1 MSIFDRLS
9 QTARKVIHYAFDEAK
24 YLGHSFVG
32 PEHFLLGILREEES
46 LASQLLRKEGVLI
59 EDVRLEVI
67 KAVGRG
73 VFSTNVDGYTPR
85 ALECLDQSYGYAAKA
100 SCEQIGPEHL
110 TLALMADEQSLAYQ
124 VLLALK
130 VSMGELSDHLSQI
143 CQIAKNEQVQ
153 VDKTHEILNQF
164 AIDLTARAIDKRLD
178 PVFGREEELAR
189 LIQTLSRRTKN
200 NPCLIGE
207 PGVGKTAIVEGLA
220 QRIVAKEVPEVLWGK
235 KVYSLSMGILLAGTK
250 YRGEFEERLTKL
262 IKEIHEAQDVIL
274 FIDEIHTIIGAG
286 GAEGAIDASS
296 ILKPILARGEI
307 QIIGTTTINE
317 YKRYIEKDSGLERR
331 FQPIMVVE
339 PSKEQAVEILKLLRE
354 RYETHHRVKI
364 TDDALKAAV
373 ELSDRYITERFL
385 PDKAVDLMDEASA
398 KKRIENLTQS
408 ESVNQLEEHLKH
420 LRSEKEAAVGRLD
433 FEMAAKLRDQE
444 RVAVETLEAE
454 KRNQQMSFL
463 KALSVS
469 KADIEQMVSTITRI
483 PVERLLE
490 TEAERLLH
498 LESYLAKRVIGQDDA
513 VEVVAK
519 AIRRSRVGLSNPNK
533 PIGSFL
539 FMGPTGVGK
548 TELSK
553 GLANLLFGSDQAM
566 IRIDMSEFMEKHT
579 VSRLVGSPPGYVGHE
594 EGGQLTDRV
603 KRQPYSLI
611 LFDEIEK
618 AHEDV
623 FNLLLQILD
632 EGILTD
638 GKGRTVNFK
647 NTLIIMTSNA
657 GIDRLSKKRQMG
669 FGDMA
674 FQDEME
680 KQRIREVLTES
691 LKEYFKPEFLNR
703 IDDVVVFNTL
713 TPIDIRQIVELM
725 ASDLEGRMCGL
736 GYALEM
742 SGSVKD
748 HLSVVGYDEE
758 YGARPLRRTMTKL
771 VEDKL
776 AEYILRNQVVEGI
789 KFIVDY
795 EGGEVQIRIA
805 HIAAQTELET
815 ERELEEVTNGKG

>member
-9 QTARKVIHYAFDEAK
+9 QGARKVIHYAFDEAK

-32 PEHFLLGILREEES
+32 PEHFLLGVLREESS
-46 LASQLLRKEGVLI
+46 LAAQLLQKQGILI
-59 EDVRLEVI
+59 EDVRLELI

-73 VFSTNVDGYTPR
+73 VFAVNVDGYTPR
-85 ALECLDQSYGYAAKA
+85 ALECLDLSYGFAAKA
-100 SCEQIGPEHL
+100 NCEQIAPEHL
-110 TLALMADEQSLAYQ
+110 LLGAIADEKSLAYQ
-124 VLLALK
+124 VLSTLK
-130 VSMGELSDHLSQI
+130 LPMAELTDQLSQL
-143 CQIAKNEQVQ
+143 CQLSGRSQPAPE
-153 VDKTHEILNQF
+153 EGYELLEQF
-164 AIDLTARAIDKRLD
+164 ALNLTARAVDRRLD
-178 PVFGREEELAR
+178 PVYGREEELAR

-250 YRGEFEERLTKL
+250 YRGEFEERMTRLL
-262 IKEIHEAQDVIL
+262 KEIQEAADVIL

-307 QIIGTTTINE
+307 QIVGATTLNE
-317 YKRYIEKDSGLERR
+317 YKKYIEKDSGLERR
-331 FQPIMVVE
+331 FQPIVVRE
-339 PSKEQAVEILKLLRE
+339 PSKALAVEILKLLRE

-364 TDDALKAAV
+364 TDTAILAAV
-373 ELSDRYITERFL
+373 ELSDRYMTERFL

-398 KKRIENLTQS
+398 KKRIDNLKQSDSVHRLETQ
-408 ESVNQLEEHLKH
+408 LKH
-420 LRSEKEAAVGRLD
+420 LRTEKEAAVGRLD
-433 FEMAAKLRDQE
+433 FESAATLRDEE
-444 RVAVETLEAE
+444 RACLEALEEE
-454 KRNQQMSFL
+454 KRVQQINL
-463 KALSVS
+463 LNPLSVT
-469 KADIEQMVSTITRI
+469 KEDIEQLVSTITKI

-490 TEAERLLH
+490 AEAERLLR
-498 LESYLAKRVIGQDDA
+498 LEAYLSQRVVGQADA
-513 VEVVAK
+513 VTVVAK
-519 AIRRSRVGLSNPNK
+519 AIRRSRVGLSSPNK

-579 VSRLVGSPPGYVGHE
+579 VSRLIGSPPGYVGHE

-623 FNLLLQILD
+623 FNILLQILD

-657 GIDRLSKKRQMG
+657 GIDKLSKRRQMG
-669 FGDMA
+669 FGDLA
-674 FQDEME
+674 KQDELAA
-680 KQRIREVLTES
+680 QRTREVLTES
-691 LKEYFKPEFLNR
+691 LKTYFKPEFLNR

-713 TPIDIRQIVELM
+713 LHEDIRAIVDLM
-725 ASDLEGRMCGL
+725 AADLEKRMLGL
-736 GYALEM
+736 GYALVM
-742 SGSVKD
+742 SHTVKD
-748 HLSVVGYDEE
+748 HLAEVGYDEE
-758 YGARPLRRTMTKL
+758 YGARPLKRTMTKL

-776 AEYILRNQVVEGI
+776 AEYILKHSVVEGLQ
-789 KFIVDY
+789 FVVDFD
-795 EGGEVQIRIA
+795 GSEVQIKVNPK
-805 HIAAQTELET
+805 AQAQKT
-815 ERELEEVTNGKG
+815 LEEVTNGKS

>member
-9 QTARKVIHYAFDEAK
+9 PASRMVLHYAFDEAK
-24 YLGHSFVG
+24 YMGHGFVG

-46 LASQLLRKEGVLI
+46 LASKLLSQQGLLV
-59 EDVRLEVI
+59 EDIRLEVI
-67 KAVGRG
+67 KEVGRG
-73 VFSTNVDGYTPR
+73 VFSANVDGYTPR
-85 ALECLDQSYGYAAKA
+85 ALECLDQSYGFAARA
-100 SCEQIGPEHL
+100 SSEQIGPEHIL
-110 TLALMADEQSLAYQ
+110 LAIISDEKNLGYQ
-124 VLLALK
+124 VLSAKKIQIPDLK
-130 VSMGELSDHLSQI
+130 EQLIQI
-143 CQIAKNEQVQ
+143 CQIVKRPETPID
-153 VDKTHEILNQF
+153 DKHEMLNLF
-164 AIDLTARAIDKRLD
+164 AVDLTSKAIDKRLD
-178 PVFGREEELAR
+178 PVYGREDELAR

-220 QRIVAKEVPEVLWGK
+220 QRIVAGAVPEVLWGK

-262 IKEIHEAQDVIL
+262 LKEIQEVGDVIL

-339 PSKEQAVEILKLLRE
+339 PSKENAVEILKLLRE
-354 RYETHHRVKI
+354 RYENHHRVKI
-364 TDDALKAAV
+364 TDAAIHAAV
-373 ELSDRYITERFL
+373 YLSDRYLTERFL
-385 PDKAVDLMDEASA
+385 PDKAVDLMDEAAA
-398 KKRIENLTQS
+398 KTRIENLQQS
-408 ESVNQLEEHLKH
+408 DSVKNLEAKLKA
-420 LRSEKEAAVGRLD
+420 LRLEKEAAVGQLD
-433 FEMAAKLRDQE
+433 FETAAKLRDRE
-444 RVAVETLEAE
+444 RITVETLEAE
-454 KRNQQMSFL
+454 KRHQQITLL
-463 KALSVS
+463 KSLIVDE
-469 KADIEQMVSTITRI
+469 KDIEQIVSQITRI
-483 PVERLLE
+483 PIERLVQ
-490 TEAERLLH
+490 TEADRLLD
-498 LESYLAKRVIGQDDA
+498 LEKYLEQRVVGQEEA
-513 VEVVAK
+513 VSVVAK
-519 AIRRSRVGLSNPNK
+519 AIRRSRVGLSSPNK

-553 GLANLLFGSDQAM
+553 GLANMLFGSDQAM
-566 IRIDMSEFMEKHT
+566 IRIDMSEYMEKHN
-579 VSRLVGSPPGYVGHE
+579 VSRLIGSPPGYVGHE

-603 KRQPYSLI
+603 KRQPFSLI

-623 FNLLLQILD
+623 YNLLLQILD

-657 GIDRLSKKRQMG
+657 GLEKLSRKRQMG
-669 FGDMA
+669 FGDLELR
-674 FQDEME
+674 DELE
-680 KQRIREVLTES
+680 QQRVREVLTES
-691 LKEYFKPEFLNR
+691 LKDYFKPEFLNR
-703 IDDVVVFNTL
+703 IDDVVVFNSL
-713 TPIDIRQIVELM
+713 NPMDIRRIVDLIS
-725 ASDLEGRMCGL
+725 ADLEARMKGL
-736 GYALEM
+736 GYHLQM
-742 SGSVKD
+742 SAAIKD

-758 YGARPLRRTMTKL
+758 YGARPLKRTLTKL

-776 AEYILRNQVVEGI
+776 AEYILRHAIVKGV
-789 KFIVDY
+789 KFLVDY
-795 EGGEVQIRIA
+795 EGGEISIKLEPLPEAVTTI
-805 HIAAQTELET
+805 TEGH
-815 ERELEEVTNGKG
+815 N

>member
-9 QTARKVIHYAFDEAK
+9 PASRMVLHYAFDEAK
-24 YLGHSFVG
+24 YMGHGFVG

-46 LASQLLRKEGVLI
+46 LAAKLLSQQGILV

-73 VFSTNVDGYTPR
+73 VFSANVDGYTPR
-85 ALECLDQSYGYAAKA
+85 ALECLDQSYGFAARA
-100 SCEQIGPEHL
+100 GVEQIGPEHL
-110 TLALMADEQSLAYQ
+110 LLAIISDEKTLGYQ
-124 VLLALK
+124 VLGMRKIELPNLK
-130 VSMGELSDHLSQI
+130 DQLIQI
-143 CQIAKNEQVQ
+143 CQIVKRPETPID
-153 VDKTHEILNQF
+153 DKHEMLNLF
-164 AIDLTARAIDKRLD
+164 AVDLTSRAVDKRLD
-178 PVFGREEELAR
+178 PVYGREDELAR

-220 QRIVAKEVPEVLWGK
+220 QRIVAGAVPEVLWGK

-262 IKEIHEAQDVIL
+262 LKEIQEVGDVIL

-331 FQPIMVVE
+331 FQPIMVLE
-339 PSKEQAVEILKLLRE
+339 PSKEHAVEILKLLRE

-364 TDDALKAAV
+364 TDAALHAAV
-373 ELSDRYITERFL
+373 YLSDRYLTERFL
-385 PDKAVDLMDEASA
+385 PDKAVDLMDEAAA
-398 KKRIENLTQS
+398 KTRIENLQQS
-408 ESVNQLEEHLKH
+408 DAVKNLEAKLKA
-420 LRSEKEAAVGRLD
+420 LRLEKENAVGQLD
-433 FEMAAKLRDQE
+433 FEMAAKLRDRE
-444 RVAVETLEAE
+444 RITVETLEAE
-454 KRNQQMSFL
+454 KRHQQITLL
-463 KALSVS
+463 KSLVVDVQ
-469 KADIEQMVSTITRI
+469 DIEQIVSQITRI
-483 PVERLLE
+483 PIERLMQ
-490 TEAERLLH
+490 TEADKLLD
-498 LESYLAKRVIGQDDA
+498 LEKYLAKRVVGQKEA
-513 VEVVAK
+513 VSVVAK
-519 AIRRSRVGLSNPNK
+519 AIRRSRVGLSSPNK

-553 GLANLLFGSDQAM
+553 GLANMLFGSDQAM
-566 IRIDMSEFMEKHT
+566 IRIDMSEYMEKHN
-579 VSRLVGSPPGYVGHE
+579 VSRLIGSPPGYVGHE

-603 KRQPYSLI
+603 KRQPFSLI

-623 FNLLLQILD
+623 YNLLLQILD

-657 GIDRLSKKRQMG
+657 GLEKLSRKRQMG
-669 FGDMA
+669 FGDLELR
-674 FQDEME
+674 DELE
-680 KQRIREVLTES
+680 QQRVREVLTES
-691 LKEYFKPEFLNR
+691 LKDYFKPEFLNR
-703 IDDVVVFNTL
+703 IDDVVVFNSL
-713 TPIDIRQIVELM
+713 NPMDIRHIVDLIS
-725 ASDLEGRMCGL
+725 ADLEARMKGL
-736 GYALEM
+736 GYHLQM
-742 SGSVKD
+742 SSAIKD

-758 YGARPLRRTMTKL
+758 YGARPLKRTLTKL

-776 AEYILRNQVVEGI
+776 AEYILRHAIVEGG
-789 KFIVDY
+789 KFLVDY
-795 EGGEVQIRIA
+795 EGGEISIK
-805 HIAAQTELET
+805 LEPLAEAT
-815 ERELEEVTNGKG
+815 ITGVHNK

>member
-9 QTARKVIHYAFDEAK
+9 QSSRKVLHYAFDEAK

-32 PEHFLLGILREEES
+32 PEHFLLGVLREETS
-46 LASQLLRKEGVLI
+46 LAAQLLAKQGILI

-73 VFSTNVDGYTPR
+73 VFSANVDGYTPR
-85 ALECLDQSYGYAAKA
+85 ALESLDQSYGYAARA
-100 SCEQIGPEHL
+100 NSEQIEPEHL
-110 TLALMADEQSLAYQ
+110 LLAVLADEKSLAHQ
-124 VLLALK
+124 VLLALRLPMTAVK
-130 VSMGELSDHLSQI
+130 EQLNQI
-143 CQIAKNEQVQ
+143 CQIARESTNPAD
-153 VDKTHEILNQF
+153 DKHELLNQF
-164 AIDLTARAIDKRLD
+164 AVDLTSRAVDKRLD
-178 PVFGREEELAR
+178 PVYGREAELAR

-207 PGVGKTAIVEGLA
+207 PGVGKTAIVEGLV
-220 QRIVAKEVPEVLWGK
+220 QKIVAGEVPQVLWGK
-235 KVYSLSMGILLAGTK
+235 KVYSLGMGILLAGTK

-262 IKEIHEAQDVIL
+262 LKEIQEAGDVIL

-331 FQPIMVVE
+331 FQPITVME
-339 PSKEQAVEILKLLRE
+339 PSIEHAVEILKLLRE
-354 RYETHHRVKI
+354 RYENHHRVKI
-364 TDDALKAAV
+364 TDEALKAAV
-373 ELSDRYITERFL
+373 LLSDRYMTERFL
-385 PDKAVDLMDEASA
+385 PDKAVDLMDEAAA
-398 KKRIENLTQS
+398 KKRIENLRQS
-408 ESVNQLEEHLKH
+408 DGVKRLEDKLKDMR
-420 LRSEKEAAVGRLD
+420 LKKEAAVSQLD
-433 FEMAAKLRDQE
+433 FEAAAKWRDQE
-444 RVAVETLEAE
+444 RVAVEALEAE
-454 KRNQQMSFL
+454 KRHQQMSFL
-463 KALSVS
+463 NSVVVDER
-469 KADIEQMVSTITRI
+469 DIEQMVSLITRI
-483 PVERLLE
+483 PVERLMQ
-490 TEAERLLH
+490 TEAERLLA
-498 LESYLAKRVIGQDDA
+498 LEEYLGKRVVGQAEA
-513 VEVVAK
+513 VGVVAK
-519 AIRRSRVGLSNPNK
+519 AIRRSRVGLSSPNK

-553 GLANLLFGSDQAM
+553 GLANMLFGSDQSM

-579 VSRLVGSPPGYVGHE
+579 VSRLIGSPPGYVGHE
-594 EGGQLTDRV
+594 EGGQLTDKV

-647 NTLIIMTSNA
+647 NTIIIMTSNA
-657 GIDRLSKKRQMG
+657 GIDKLAKKRQMG
-669 FGDMA
+669 FGDIA
-674 FQDEME
+674 FKDEME
-680 KQRIREVLTES
+680 RQRVRELLTES
-691 LKEYFKPEFLNR
+691 LKDYFKPEFLNR

-713 TPIDIRQIVELM
+713 TPLDIRQIVDLVS
-725 ASDLEGRMCGL
+725 ADLESRMAKL
-736 GYALEM
+736 GYPLTISDAM
-742 SGSVKD
+742 KD
-748 HLSVVGYDEE
+748 HLAVAGYDEE
-758 YGARPLRRTMTKL
+758 YGARPLKRTMTKL

-776 AEYILRNQVVEGI
+776 AEYILKHQAAAGLKFVVDFAE
-789 KFIVDY
+789 DQ
-795 EGGEVQIRIA
+795 VQINE
-805 HIAAQTELET
+805 AAEIQ
-815 ERELEEVTNGKG
+815 EEVTNG